1 MGLVCFRMKGSN
13 EINEALLKKINGR
26 GQLPTPL
33 TQDESFVLIFLGVI
47 HLVPSKI
54 RETYFLRVAICS
66 RFSEE
71 EDMEVSWK
79 EVKEAADEVLQENK
93 KE

>member
-1 MGLVCFRMKGSN
+1 M
-13 EINEALLKKINGR
+13 
-26 GQLPTPL
+26 
-33 TQDESFVLIFLGVI
+33 I

-54 RETYFLRVAICS
+54 RETYFLRLAICS

-79 EVKEAADEVLQENK
+79 EVKEAADEILQENK
-93 KE
+93 KEWKWTNAFTRFRKSLTDMFRYCYLPNLR